1 MPQSWRDQPGSAGG
15 GWLSHGAARRQ
26 TKSCRG
32 ELYEDERGRSRKR
45 EQKVWLGSKQVYHLD
60 DDQHQ
65 QNQSRIQALL
75 LSISPF
81 DYEDYDEPSQPSTK
95 HDTFP
100 KDINII
106 KNANKNKKVFY
117 QVGFFF
123 G

>member
-1 MPQSWRDQPGSAGG
+1 MLFSQKNRRNKVSISFLGVFLGS
-15 GWLSHGAARRQ
+15 Q
-26 TKSCRG
+26 VVDVKS
-32 ELYEDERGRSRKR
+32 YEDERGRSRKR

-81 DYEDYDEPSQPSTK
+81 DYEDYDEPSEPSTK

-117 QVGFFF
+117 QLGFFF